1 MHWKTHVLAVLS
13 LGLGIFCL
21 VYAGAAR
28 AADVSPLARIIE
40 GAKKEATVTVQI
52 SPSAHT
58 AASMKRLSR
67 EIKGKY
73 GVDLEIQFAPSERM
87 AVELSKALMEHKLGS
102 APTYDLMSLT
112 VPNILRGAE
121 AGVFEKVDWKSMIDK
136 GTSPEVVIGKPGT
149 PYYGIGLT
157 SYTAHRGLMYNPKTV
172 PAEKVPKTLAELADP
187 RWRGKLGIHNYP
199 RVWAELAFIR
209 GKEKT
214 LSELRAILKNRAMQG
229 SYADLQKRYV
239 LEEIWLAHSGSA
251 YLQEARMKGMPA
263 EWQSLE
269 ISDILHNVVSVRTGA
284 KHPNA
289 AKLVAIYLASPE
301 GSKLSV
307 EEAGAGNFYY
317 PGNYEHAITA
327 NDRRQG
333 ISEAAWDYPGRMEFV
348 LSKQAGEWEKEI
360 ERIFK
365 TAN

>member
-1 MHWKTHVLAVLS
+1 MEWKTRIVAVLS
-13 LGLGIFCL
+13 LGLTIFCL
-21 VYAGAAR
+21 VYARAAR

-40 GAKKEATVTVQI
+40 GAKKETTVTVQI

-67 EIKGKY
+67 EIKGRY
-73 GVDLEIQFAPSERM
+73 GVDLDIQFAPSERM

-112 VPNILRGAE
+112 IPNILRGAE
-121 AGVFEKVDWKSMIDK
+121 AGVFEKVDWKPMIDK
-136 GTSPEVVIGKPGT
+136 GTPPEVVIGKPGT
-149 PYYGIGLT
+149 PYYGVGLT
-157 SYTAHRGLMYNPKTV
+157 SYTAHRGLMYNPKAV

-199 RVWAELAFIR
+199 RVWAELAFIS

-214 LSELRAILKNRAMQG
+214 LSELRAILKNRPVQG
-229 SYADLQKRYV
+229 GYADLQKRYF

-251 YLQEARMKGMPA
+251 YLQEARLKGVAA

-269 ISDILHNVVSVRTGA
+269 ISDILHNVVSIRTGA
-284 KHPNA
+284 RHPNA

-307 EEAGAGNFYY
+307 EEAGAGNYYY
-317 PGNYEHAITA
+317 PGNYEHTITA
-327 NDRRQG
+327 QDRRRG
-333 ISEAAWDYPGRMEFV
+333 IPEAAWDYPGRMEFV

-365 TAN
+365 TAK